1 MPDNGTDPLSL
12 PYLLS
17 APETFYRFY
26 PATGQSM
33 VNIGGRKFLVIPR
46 PQMDLD
52 SPPPS
57 PPPAAADRGGDRL
70 PVLLQPADSS
80 DDTPR
85 LNPEPHISPQKKP
98 CFPFAWLSII
108 KRNNGNN
115 LVLDIHKVVAFAFYE
130 YGGWIRVVA
139 LDYEGVFSHTAVRF
153 VPFPSL

>member
-1 MPDNGTDPLSL
+1 VPDNDTDPLSL

-17 APETFYRFY
+17 APETFYCFF
-26 PATGQSM
+26 PSSGQSM

-85 LNPEPHISPQKKP
+85 LNPEPHVSPQKNLVSLLP
-98 CFPFAWLSII
+98 DCSII
-108 KRNNGNN
+108 KRMKEYFHIRRYGSC
-115 LVLDIHKVVAFAFYE
+115 LFHLCSKAFHLQASQK
-130 YGGWIRVVA
+130 GWLTTV
-139 LDYEGVFSHTAVRF
+139 YS
-153 VPFPSL
+153 

>member
-1 MPDNGTDPLSL
+1 
-12 PYLLS
+12 
-17 APETFYRFY
+17 
-26 PATGQSM
+26 M

-85 LNPEPHISPQKKP
+85 LI
-98 CFPFAWLSII
+98 
-108 KRNNGNN
+108 RN
-115 LVLDIHKVVAFAFYE
+115 LVFFRK
-130 YGGWIRVVA
+130 
-139 LDYEGVFSHTAVRF
+139 
-153 VPFPSL
+153 